1 MSIMSGME
9 FSATDNFGNLL
20 VGESSSITLEQLR
33 ADLEVMCDSL
43 LGRHEGEITIS
54 IDVSFNEISGPNG
67 DQVSHRM
74 IVPWFE
80 SRVLAGESEE
90 TILVEVKA
98 LAEQVASEKAPGRF
112 TVQGPWDF

>member
-1 MSIMSGME
+1 MIGME

-20 VGESSSITLEQLR
+20 VGESSSTTLDQLR
-33 ADLEVMCDSL
+33 SDLELMCESL
-43 LGRHEGEITIS
+43 LGRHEGEIALS

-80 SRVLAGESEE
+80 SRVSAGESEDA
-90 TILVEVKA
+90 ILDEVKG
-98 LAEQVASEKAPGRF
+98 LAEQVANEKAPGRF
-112 TVQGPWDF
+112 TIQGPWDF

>member
-1 MSIMSGME
+1 MSGME

-20 VGESSSITLEQLR
+20 VGESSSTTLDQLR
-33 ADLEVMCDSL
+33 SDLELMCESL
-43 LGRHEGEITIS
+43 LGRHDGEIALS

-80 SRVLAGESEE
+80 SRVSAGESEDV
-90 TILVEVKA
+90 ILDEVKG
-98 LAEQVASEKAPGRF
+98 LAEQVANEKAPGRF
-112 TVQGPWDF
+112 TIQGPWDF